1 MEIGLNFP
9 FSLFAGC
16 GIGLRLVRLAL
27 SIFSGR
33 PYLANGS
40 REFII
45 HGIGHATTQATRSI
59 FDRYRDKLINEREA
73 IHRGMGEG
81 GTHHHYFSILPKYSY
96 YSLSLLN
103 KHANEILSCLLTA
116 GEP

>member
-1 MEIGLNFP
+1 MDHAN
-9 FSLFAGC
+9 SLFM
-16 GIGLRLVRLAL
+16 
-27 SIFSGR
+27 
-33 PYLANGS
+33 GS
-40 REFII
+40 D
-45 HGIGHATTQATRSI
+45 TQRRKRQDRSSNEI
-59 FDRYRDKLINEREA
+59 DRYRDKLINEREA